1 MCMLHLAMVNNL
13 IGDNSLKKPMQKG
26 SNLEKIS
33 QPQWKNLRKHILAL
47 SYPMTRCCFQCG
59 MLNHPRKGDIIITVE
74 DIHNKYDC
82 RAYRV
87 FRYYINKLVRDRCD
101 RLPEEATSA
110 ERRTERNK
118 IFLCESADGG
128 GCRVFA
134 SCRACKRARTVRANE
149 LAQCERA

>member
-1 MCMLHLAMVNNL
+1 MP
-13 IGDNSLKKPMQKG
+13 GD
-26 SNLEKIS
+26 
-33 QPQWKNLRKHILAL
+33 
-47 SYPMTRCCFQCG
+47 
-59 MLNHPRKGDIIITVE
+59 IITVE

-87 FRYYINKLVRDRCD
+87 FRYYIHKLVKDRCD

-128 GCRVFA
+128 PDGGGCRVFA

>member
-1 MCMLHLAMVNNL
+1 MLHLAMVNNL

-87 FRYYINKLVRDRCD
+87 FRYDTV
-101 RLPEEATSA
+101 
-110 ERRTERNK
+110 
-118 IFLCESADGG
+118 FFGLCLGI
-128 GCRVFA
+128 
-134 SCRACKRARTVRANE
+134 
-149 LAQCERA
+149 